1 MPGACYKPATASAL
15 PIATLFAQDALNNTG
30 YTKETRSFGIA
41 TPIPINVSIG
51 APFGWQC

>member
-1 MPGACYKPATASAL
+1 MPGTCYKPATASAL
-15 PIATLFAQDALNNTG
+15 PLTTLFAQDALNNTG